1 MEELF
6 NNLQF
11 SNIIWQVI
19 TPLIFS
25 GLDILTGYI
34 QAVIN
39 KNVDSKVMREG
50 LLHKCLLI
58 VAIVIGYVVQYAF
71 NLNFVAQ
78 AITIYICIMEV
89 MSILENLKKAGLDLG
104 KLGDILKNKEEV
116 MGKHLFSNVRVPI
129 EEDNPSIYRDES
141 RCINCGACKNV
152 CKFNVGV
159 YGFYDLEKTDN
170 KIKELIDRRYDT
182 IIMTNELA
190 SFSGDIIKKYS
201 KDRNISIIIAQD
213 KE

>member
-104 KLGDILKNKEEV
+104 KLGDILKDKKKEE
-116 MGKHLFSNVRVPI
+116 
-129 EEDNPSIYRDES
+129 
-141 RCINCGACKNV
+141 
-152 CKFNVGV
+152 
-159 YGFYDLEKTDN
+159 
-170 KIKELIDRRYDT
+170 
-182 IIMTNELA
+182 
-190 SFSGDIIKKYS
+190 
-201 KDRNISIIIAQD
+201 
-213 KE
+213 

>member
-11 SNIIWQVI
+11 SNIIWQLI

-39 KNVDSKVMREG
+39 KNVDSKIMREG

-58 VAIVIGYVVQYAF
+58 VAILIGYVVEYAF
-71 NLNFVAQ
+71 GISAVAQ
-78 AITIYICIMEV
+78 VITVYICLMEI

-104 KLGDILKNKEEV
+104 KLGDILKNKEE
-116 MGKHLFSNVRVPI
+116 K
-129 EEDNPSIYRDES
+129 
-141 RCINCGACKNV
+141 
-152 CKFNVGV
+152 
-159 YGFYDLEKTDN
+159 
-170 KIKELIDRRYDT
+170 
-182 IIMTNELA
+182 
-190 SFSGDIIKKYS
+190 
-201 KDRNISIIIAQD
+201 
-213 KE
+213 